1 LLTVQVAGLRPGEG
15 NGVVESYQG
24 HAEWLADLLVEQLER
39 LGATEHEEAY
49 VLAQVIGRLARR
61 AAQLGEVIE
70 AEAGELDDRSA
81 LQMATAL
88 QAQCANLQRIVEQI
102 AADPRFGLL
111 PGDRR
116 GRAVRRPPRPH
127 VNGQRTTPPA
137 DTPRDG
143 ERRPPRRSAD

>member
-1 LLTVQVAGLRPGEG
+1 M
-15 NGVVESYQG
+15 VESYQG

-88 QAQCANLQRIVEQI
+88 QAQCANLQGIVDQI

-111 PGDRR
+111 PDDRR
-116 GRAVRRPPRPH
+116 GQAIPRPQRPH
-127 VNGQRTTPPA
+127 LNGQTMTPPPA
-137 DTPRDG
+137 PPRDG
-143 ERRPPRRSAD
+143 EGRSRGQSGG